1 MIAGRGPDDRGLGEH
16 LEPIVDAVVGP
27 AEDEWVP

>member
-1 MIAGRGPDDRGLGEH
+1 MIAGHGHDDPGPGGRPD
-16 LEPIVDAVVGP
+16 PIVDAVVGP